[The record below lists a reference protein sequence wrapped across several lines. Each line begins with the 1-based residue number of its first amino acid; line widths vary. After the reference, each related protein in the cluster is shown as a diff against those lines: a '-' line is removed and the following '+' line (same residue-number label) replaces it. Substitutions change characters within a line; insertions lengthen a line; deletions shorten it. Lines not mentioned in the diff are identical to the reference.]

1 MSFYNTDL
9 FTYFVLPLLIFT
21 ARIFDVSIGTLRII
35 FVSKGKKLVAPILG
49 FFEVLIWIIAISKIM
64 QHTNNFACYIGY
76 AAGFATGNYIGM
88 VIEEKLALGVVIIR
102 IITGQY
108 ASGLIQ
114 KLKDEGHGV
123 TSVEADGESHKVHII
138 FTILNRK
145 DLKRAVSTIRE
156 HNPKAFYTVEDVRD
170 VNEGVLP
177 VEKTLMTRRFIGSI
191 LRWRP
196 GK

>member
-1 MSFYNTDL
+1 MSIYNSDL
-9 FTYFVLPLLIFT
+9 FTYLILPLLIFT

-64 QHTNNFACYIGY
+64 QHTNNIACYLGY
-76 AAGFATGNYIGM
+76 ASGFATGNYIGM
-88 VIEEKLALGVVIIR
+88 VIEEKLAIGVVIIR
-102 IITGQY
+102 IITAQF
-108 ASGLIQ
+108 AENLIQ

-123 TSVEADGESHKVHII
+123 TSVEADGATRKVHII

-145 DLKRAVSTIRE
+145 DLKRAVATIRE
-156 HNPKAFYTVEDVRD
+156 HNPKAFYTVEDVRG
-170 VNEGVLP
+170 VNEDLLP
-177 VEKTLMTRRFIGSI
+177 VEKSLLSKRFVGSI

>member
-9 FTYFVLPLLIFT
+9 FTYLILPLLIFT

-35 FVSKGKKLVAPILG
+35 FVSKGKKIIAPILG

-64 QHTNNFACYIGY
+64 QHTNNIACYIGY

-88 VIEEKLALGVVIIR
+88 IIEERLAIGVVIVR
-102 IITGQY
+102 IITGQF
-108 ASGLIQ
+108 ANTLIQ
-114 KLKDEGHGV
+114 KLKDDGYGV
-123 TSVEADGESHKVHII
+123 TSVEADGATHKVHII

-145 DLKRAVSTIRE
+145 NLEDALKTIQE
-156 HNPKAFYTVEDVRD
+156 HNPKAFYTVEDVRL
-170 VNEGVLP
+170 VNEGVFP
-177 VEKTLMTRRFIGSI
+177 VQKSLLKKRFSGSI
-191 LRWRP
+191 LKWRP